1 MHEQHFWN
9 PYKDNKKK
17 HPVYSKKLLSSF
29 ALMEQ
34 ETVVPAINKNTYI
47 LVTCATV
54 RFKGLSAEDFQIS
67 QLTSEVLSLG
77 MAALEKTISEI
88 LDLFWAWLLC
98 FQKLWSCVCR
108 AFFAGTPSIPLQA
121 GCNLSARWASRIRQL
136 CNYHEAT
143 YLFNR
148 WHKSTF

>member
-1 MHEQHFWN
+1 MNNISEI
-9 PYKDNKKK
+9 PTKTIKK

-88 LDLFWAWLLC
+88 LDLF
-98 FQKLWSCVCR
+98 
-108 AFFAGTPSIPLQA
+108 
-121 GCNLSARWASRIRQL
+121 
-136 CNYHEAT
+136 
-143 YLFNR
+143 
-148 WHKSTF
+148 